1 MTTIIPT
8 PQTINPPSQTTLTDA
23 QKRDIMLS
31 INCARV
37 ATIVSYDPG
46 VAGQRPPTATVQI
59 AQQAVTRVDF
69 EGNQTLSPYSEL
81 TLVPVWFPGG
91 GGYSMTFP
99 VKPGDECLLI
109 FHDRE
114 LDNWYLNGAG
124 LPPSLPRAHDL
135 ADAIALVGMRSSP
148 RALGNGSTSA
158 VQIISDNYTSPS
170 GAGELLQIT
179 PGKIQMIADEVVIHS
194 RNKTVVD
201 SGGTGTVTTP
211 ALITNYTTGVTVVN
225 DAPAPPEVPT

>member
-23 QKRDIMLS
+23 QKRDIMIS

-37 ATIVSYDPG
+37 DTIVSYDPG
-46 VAGQRPPTATVQI
+46 VSCQRPPTATVQI
-59 AQQAVTRVDF
+59 AQQAVTSVDF
-69 EGNQTLSPYSEL
+69 EGNQTLSPFPPL

-99 VKPGDECLLI
+99 VKPGDECLLV

-124 LPPSLPRAHDL
+124 IPPTLPRAHDL

-158 VQIISDNYTSPS
+158 VQIISDDYTSPS

-211 ALITNYTTGVTVVN
+211 ALISTYTDGVAT
-225 DAPAPPEVPT
+225 AHSIPTPPEVPT